1 MIKTFCDLS
10 HVIVL
15 LALFAVELRE
25 EEVKA
30 PVEGC
35 TIASEQAAAALSQHH
50 FLRVPPISAITG
62 NNFSQASLKMM
73 HFWHGARNNIVV

>member
-30 PVEGC
+30 PVEGR
-35 TIASEQAAAALSQHH
+35 TTTTSERRAAERRSANIIFYASHQFLLS
-50 FLRVPPISAITG
+50 LVIT
-62 NNFSQASLKMM
+62 FHKQAS
-73 HFWHGARNNIVV
+73 R

>member
-30 PVEGC
+30 PVEGR
-35 TIASEQAAAALSQHH
+35 TTTSERRAAERRSANIIFYASHQFLLS
-50 FLRVPPISAITG
+50 LVIT
-62 NNFSQASLKMM
+62 FHKQAS
-73 HFWHGARNNIVV
+73 R